1 MAAKQEVE
9 VTYRELFVYIAT
21 VNRLRPKA
29 DDPIKTKLEYAIERN
44 RVEVNKAVDDYTQLV
59 KDINREQASIEKKD
73 SEEFLRDNNG
83 NLVFTKD
90 ANKNVQDEVNKL
102 NDVKVKLNV
111 YHTTAV
117 PKNISPFT
125 IETLRPIAID
135 PKYEIPDDSE
145 LSIETPNPE
154 PQRANRP

>member
-44 RVEVNKAVDDYTQLV
+44 RVQVNNAVDDYTQLV
-59 KDINREQASIEKKD
+59 KDINREHASIEKKD

-83 NLVFTKD
+83 QLVFTKD
-90 ANKNVQDEVNKL
+90 ANKTVQDEVNKL
-102 NDVKVKLNV
+102 NDVTVKLNV
-111 YHTTAV
+111 YHATSV

-125 IETLRPIAID
+125 IETLQPIAISG
-135 PKYEIPDDSE
+135 KYEIPDDSD
-145 LSIETPNPE
+145 LATETPSPE
-154 PQRANRP
+154 PQKANRA